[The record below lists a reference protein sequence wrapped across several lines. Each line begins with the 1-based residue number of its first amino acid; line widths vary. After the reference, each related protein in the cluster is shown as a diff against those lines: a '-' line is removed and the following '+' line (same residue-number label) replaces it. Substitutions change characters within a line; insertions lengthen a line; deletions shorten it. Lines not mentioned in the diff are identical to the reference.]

1 MGCQA
6 RVKNKI
12 IPYNPKLKEYA
23 KQLRKNSTLA
33 EVLLWK
39 SIKNRTLG
47 VQFHRQVP
55 MLNYIVD
62 FYCHELMLAI
72 EIDGN
77 SHDYRYFE
85 DSKRQ
90 NKLEECG
97 VEFIRFSDSDVKNN
111 MFSISLSLE
120 EKVRSLR
127 TPLKPPQGDN
137 QNEELHS
144 KSIKEILIQTHDR
157 IKPFIHKTPVLSSS
171 LINEMV
177 GADIVFKCENFQKM
191 GAFKMR
197 GAANAILS
205 LSEEERQ
212 RGVVTH
218 SSGNF
223 AQAVSLAAQKLDV
236 KAYIVMPENAP
247 QVKKNGVKT
256 YEGEI
261 IECESTPQARES
273 TANKIKEEKGASFLH
288 PSNQDEVIYGNST
301 AAIELLEEYPELDV
315 ILTPVGGG
323 GLIAGTALAANYFS
337 NNCKIIGGEP
347 MEADDAYR
355 SLISGKIETNESFHT
370 VADGL
375 RTHLGD
381 RNFPIIKKYVDKII
395 RVEEDEI
402 INAMQ
407 LIWERMKIIIEPSCA
422 VPFAAVLKNK
432 EEFKNKNVGIILSG
446 GNVDVTNL
454 PFG

>member
-1 MGCQA
+1 L
-6 RVKNKI
+6 NK
-12 IPYNPKLKEYA
+12 E
-23 KQLRKNSTLA
+23 T
-33 EVLLWK
+33 
-39 SIKNRTLG
+39 
-47 VQFHRQVP
+47 F
-55 MLNYIVD
+55 
-62 FYCHELMLAI
+62 I
-72 EIDGN
+72 EI
-77 SHDYRYFE
+77 
-85 DSKRQ
+85 
-90 NKLEECG
+90 
-97 VEFIRFSDSDVKNN
+97 
-111 MFSISLSLE
+111 
-120 EKVRSLR
+120 
-127 TPLKPPQGDN
+127 
-137 QNEELHS
+137 
-144 KSIKEILIQTHDR
+144 HDR
-157 IKPFIHKTPVLSSS
+157 IKPFIHNTPVLSSS

-177 GADIVFKCENFQKM
+177 GANIVFKCENFQKM

-223 AQAVSLAAQKLDV
+223 AQAVSLAAQKLGI

-247 QVKKNGVKT
+247 QVKKDAVKT

-261 IECESTPQARES
+261 IECESTSQARQA
-273 TANKIKEEKGASFLH
+273 TADRIKAEKGASFLH

-301 AAIELLEEYPELDV
+301 AAMELLEEHPNLDV
-315 ILTPVGGG
+315 IITPVGGG
-323 GLIAGTALAANYFS
+323 GLIAGTALAAHYFS
-337 NNCKIIGGEP
+337 DNCKVIGGEP

-355 SLISGKIETNESFHT
+355 SLISGQIETNDSFHT

-381 RNFPIIKKYVDKII
+381 RNFPIIQKHVDKII

-402 INAMQ
+402 VNAMQ

-432 EEFKNKNVGIILSG
+432 
-446 GNVDVTNL
+446 
-454 PFG
+454 